1 MNKIFIILVLNV
13 FLVNN
18 SFAYDVSLLLTD
30 KLFEN
35 GNKLCKK
42 GGLGNYLITENPIK
56 LVDISNDGIKD
67 IIIDTST
74 QRCEK
79 SFSYFAGGTGGNDF
93 IFFINPTV
101 DIISAWNFSEK
112 NSNKKNR
119 IFIKFFRNYK
129 VIEWKYK
136 KVLKIELHGLT
147 CGEKGHIGCY
157 TIQSVLKKVSKQY
170 KDQCLII
177 KIKSLV
183 KIN

>member
-79 SFSYFAGGTGGNDF
+79 SF
-93 IFFINPTV
+93 
-101 DIISAWNFSEK
+101 
-112 NSNKKNR
+112 
-119 IFIKFFRNYK
+119 K
-129 VIEWKYK
+129 VC
-136 KVLKIELHGLT
+136 KI
-147 CGEKGHIGCY
+147 
-157 TIQSVLKKVSKQY
+157 
-170 KDQCLII
+170 
-177 KIKSLV
+177 
-183 KIN
+183 